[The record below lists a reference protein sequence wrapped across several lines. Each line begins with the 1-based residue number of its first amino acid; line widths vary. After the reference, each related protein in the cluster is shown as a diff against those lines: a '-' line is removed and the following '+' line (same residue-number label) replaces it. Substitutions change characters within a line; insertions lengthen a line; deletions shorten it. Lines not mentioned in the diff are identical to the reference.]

1 MSQITGK
8 RIAIVGA
15 GIAGLRCAELLKEQ
29 ADVEIFEAREKN
41 KQSRPLQMEGGM
53 YYCAFVPDLKPT
65 HTISKITFSS
75 EKRKATWKGKIGYTY
90 KIGGTEG
97 LDAQLRQEV
106 GKRVKI
112 HYSSKITSLDELKDF
127 DIIVG
132 ADGYRSKIAQLAGMR
147 KHSPKMWGVGI
158 GSTVKGDFNIGKL
171 ECTFQTEVAPG
182 GYRYLIPISEQK
194 ATLASAC
201 IARKTDTRNV
211 RERLREF
218 AGARDLKILEEWTD
232 FEKWYDF
239 STYKKGNIYLVGAAA
254 SLSDQSYGFGLK
266 YSIISAKLCTK
277 AIIEGWDYNVLIRPM
292 LKELRY
298 WENIGR
304 WLINATNKYYDRQV
318 KLANIF
324 WIKNRVKKGKSIAGF
339 FRLLKLL

>member
-1 MSQITGK
+1 MSQTPGK

-15 GIAGLRCAELLKEQ
+15 GIAGLRCAELLKEH

-41 KQSRPLQMEGGM
+41 KDSRPFQMEGGM
-53 YYCAFVPDLKPT
+53 YYCAYVPDLKPT
-65 HTISKITFSS
+65 HTISEIIFSS
-75 EKRKATWKGKIGYTY
+75 EKQEAIWKGKIGYTY

-106 GKRVKI
+106 EKSVKI
-112 HYSSKITSLDELKDF
+112 HYSSKITSLNELKDF

-147 KHSPKMWGVGI
+147 KSLPKAWGVGI
-158 GSTVKGDFNIGKL
+158 GSTVKGDFSIGKL
-171 ECTFQTEVAPG
+171 ECTFQTKVAPG

-201 IARKTDTRNV
+201 IVRKIDTRNV

-218 AGARDLKILEEWTD
+218 ARVRDLNVLEEWTD

-239 STYKKGNIYLVGAAA
+239 NTYQKENTYLIGAAA

-266 YSIISAKLCTK
+266 YSIISAKLCAK
-277 AIIEGWDYNVLIRPM
+277 AIIEGRDYNFLIQPT

-304 WLINATNKYYDRQV
+304 WLINSTDKFYDRQV
-318 KLANIF
+318 KLANNF
-324 WIKNRVKKGKSIAGF
+324 LIKNRVRKGKSIAGL
-339 FRLLKLL
+339 FRLLKLM

>member
-1 MSQITGK
+1 MSQNKGK

-15 GIAGLRCAELLKEQ
+15 GIAGLRCAELLKDH
-29 ADVEIFEAREKN
+29 ADVEIFEAREN
-41 KQSRPLQMEGGM
+41 KKASRPLQMEGGM

-65 HTISKITFSS
+65 HTISEIIFSS
-75 EKRKATWKGKIGYTY
+75 KKRKATWKGKIGYTY
-90 KIGGTEG
+90 MIGGTEG
-97 LDAQLRQEV
+97 LDAKLRQEV
-106 GKRVKI
+106 GKSVKI
-112 HYSSKITSLDELKDF
+112 HHSSKITSLDELKDF

-132 ADGYRSKIAQLAGMR
+132 ADGYRSKLAQLAGMR

-158 GSTVKGDFNIGKL
+158 GSTVKGNFSIGKL
-171 ECTFQTEVAPG
+171 ECAFQTDVAPG

-201 IARKTDTRNV
+201 IARKIDTGNV
-211 RERLREF
+211 RDRLREF
-218 AGARDLKILEEWTD
+218 ARARDLNILEEWTD

-239 STYKKGNIYLVGAAA
+239 NTYQKKNIYLVGAAA

-266 YSIISAKLCTK
+266 YSIISAKLCAK
-277 AIIEGWDYNVLIRPM
+277 AIIEDRDYNVLIQPM

-298 WENIGR
+298 WENIGG

-318 KLANIF
+318 KLANNF
-324 WIKNRVKKGKSIAGF
+324 LIKNRVKKGKSIAGF
-339 FRLLKLL
+339 FRLLKLF